1 MKKYQFINR
10 NGDGIISIVKSIIRT
25 LIDIVET
32 RISLIRTE
40 LDEVKNQFLLLTML
54 TGFTILLVAFGLMS
68 LLLILIFAMNP
79 EYRLLIMTGIT
90 SILFLSAII
99 LGLWTKH
106 KLKKLQL
113 FYLTCKELKLD
124 RKFIKE

>member
-1 MKKYQFINR
+1 MKKYRFINR

-32 RISLIRTE
+32 RISLIITE
-40 LDEVKNQFLLLTML
+40 LDEVKSQFLLLTML
-54 TGFTILLVAFGLMS
+54 IGFTILLVTFGLMS
-68 LLLILIFAMNP
+68 LLLILILAINP

-99 LGLWTKH
+99 LGLWTNH
-106 KLKKLQL
+106 KLKKLKL
-113 FYLTCKELKLD
+113 FYLTCKEFKID

>member
-10 NGDGIISIVKSIIRT
+10 NSNGIINVVKSIIRT

-32 RISLIRTE
+32 RISLIITE
-40 LDEVKNQFLLLTML
+40 LNEVKSKFLLLIIL
-54 TGFTILLVAFGLMS
+54 TGFTIFLVAFGLIS
-68 LLLILIFAMNP
+68 LLLILIFTIDP

-99 LGLWTKH
+99 LGLWTNH
-106 KLKKLQL
+106 KLKQL
-113 FYLTCKELKLD
+113 KFFYLTCKELKLD
-124 RKFIKE
+124 RKFLKE